1 MYDIKIAVVGGGIFG
16 TSVGWLLAKNDY
28 KVDLFEKESDIFKAA
43 SGINQYRLH
52 RGYHYPR
59 SIETILTSIN
69 GEKEFKSVYPDAIL
83 DGDIEHYYCVANKG
97 SFVTP
102 EQCMKVWDN
111 CDLEYEISTPNI
123 MNNSA
128 LASSFRIKEYL
139 FDPEKLK
146 ESIWEKL
153 REYKVNVVLN
163 KKVKYDE
170 LTGYDLVVIA
180 TYSNNNSFLDE
191 YPLSKRAYQFEIC
204 EKLVLKLPE
213 EFNNMSIVVMDGP
226 FMCIDPFGTTGYH
239 CMGHVVHAIH
249 ERVVGE
255 YIVIPEKYKKVLNK
269 GVIKNLPFT
278 NFDKFIDSASEYFVG
293 IEAAEHVGSM
303 FTIRT
308 VLPFREHDDARPT
321 IVEKINDKLVSI
333 FSGKIPTCIDSANE
347 VLHIAN
353 LIRDN

>member
-1 MYDIKIAVVGGGIFG
+1 MNDKKIAVVGGGIFG
-16 TSVGWLLAKNDY
+16 TSVGWLLAKNGY
-28 KVDLFEKESDIFKAA
+28 NVDLFEKESDIFRAA

-59 SIETILTSIN
+59 SIETILTCLN
-69 GEKEFKSVYPDAIL
+69 GEQEFKSVYPDSIL
-83 DGDIEHYYCVANKG
+83 DGGIEHYYCVANKG

-111 CDLEYEISTPNI
+111 CNLGYEISTPNI
-123 MNNSA
+123 INNSV
-128 LASSFRIKEYL
+128 LGKSFRVKECL

-146 ESIWEKL
+146 ELVWERLKKY
-153 REYKVNVVLN
+153 RVNVVLN
-163 KKVKYDE
+163 KKVNYDE
-170 LTGYDLVVIA
+170 LSGYDLVVIA

-191 YPLSKRAYQFEIC
+191 FPLSKRTYQFEIC

-213 EFNNMSIVVMDGP
+213 EFNNMSVVIIDGP

-239 CMGHVVHAIH
+239 CMGNVIHAIH
-249 ERVVGE
+249 DSSVGE
-255 YIVIPEKYKKVLNK
+255 SIVISDKYHQVLNK
-269 GVIKNLPFT
+269 GVIKDPPFT
-278 NFDKFIDSASEYFVG
+278 NYNKFIESASEYFVG
-293 IEAAEHVGSM
+293 IELAEHIGSM

-321 IVEKINDKLVSI
+321 IVEKINDKLVSM

-347 VLHIAN
+347 VLHIVN
-353 LIRDN
+353 SIRDK